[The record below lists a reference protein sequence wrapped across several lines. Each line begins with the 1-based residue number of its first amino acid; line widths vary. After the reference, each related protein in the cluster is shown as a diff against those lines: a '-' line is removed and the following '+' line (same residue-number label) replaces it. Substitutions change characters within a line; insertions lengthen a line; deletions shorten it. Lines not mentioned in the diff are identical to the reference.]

1 MSKIDHPVIPE
12 TMGLIPAITYLFL
25 MFTFIPFMFLKYGVD
40 NGTETH
46 NSNGFKGLFPN
57 SKLST
62 YLSCLLSLESMI
74 LLGLLDDLF
83 DIRWRHKFFLP
94 SIACIPMLIV
104 YYIHFNKTSVLI
116 PRFVAKRLPDYIIS
130 GNSIDLGWLYYVY
143 MGSVSIFC
151 PNSVNIL
158 AGINGLEV
166 GQTIVITVLLLMN
179 DLYYLA
185 VGAGGNADAYSIHM
199 FSVCFLIP
207 FLGIST
213 SLLQYN
219 WFPSRV
225 FVGDTW
231 CYFSGM
237 VFAVVGISGHFAKT
251 LMLFFIPQI
260 FNFIYSAPQLFGIIA
275 CPRHRL
281 PKFNKEDGLLYNSY
295 TEYEGEGN
303 KPLNLKLYPIMNL
316 LEKLKLISLV
326 KKQKGDKEIIIKS
339 SNLTLI
345 NLTIIW
351 TGPIREDKLCLTIM
365 IMQFAVGL
373 TMLILR
379 HSLAPMLFGF
389 DNSWTMLNRFY

>member
-1 MSKIDHPVIPE
+1 
-12 TMGLIPAITYLFL
+12 MGLIPAITYLFL
-25 MFTFIPFMFLKYGVD
+25 MFTFIPFMFLKYGGD
-40 NGTETH
+40 NSTETH

-94 SIACIPMLIV
+94 SIASIPMLIV

-130 GNSIDLGWLYYVY
+130 ENSINLGWLYYVY

-179 DLYYLA
+179 DFYYLV
-185 VGAGGNADAYSIHM
+185 VGAGGNVDAYSIHM

-213 SLLQYN
+213 SLLKYN
-219 WFPSRV
+219 WFPSKV

-260 FNFIYSAPQLFGIIA
+260 INFIYSAPQLFGIID

-281 PKFNKEDGLLYNSY
+281 PKFNKDDGLLYNSY

-303 KPLNLKLYPIMNL
+303 KPLNLKLYPIMNF

-339 SNLTLI
+339 SNLTII

-365 IMQFAVGL
+365 ILQFAVGL